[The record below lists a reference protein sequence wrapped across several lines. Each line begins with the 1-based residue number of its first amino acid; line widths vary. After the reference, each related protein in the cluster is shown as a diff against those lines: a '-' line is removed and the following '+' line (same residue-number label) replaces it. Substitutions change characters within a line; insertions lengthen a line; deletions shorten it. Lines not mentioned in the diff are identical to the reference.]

1 METDDGDRG
10 GMLDGGGVYEIH
22 LQSFRE
28 VADVY
33 DVLALIVPDQIQR
46 LQRAVDQS

>member
-1 METDDGDRG
+1 MGDCGACG
-10 GMLDGGGVYEIH
+10 GH